1 MEQCRKKSF
10 GMEREMS
17 EKADGKKPQITV
29 IVPVHNGQSYLED
42 CIESIES
49 QAGQTLEVI
58 VVNDGSTDD
67 TAAVCESLAGHYDN
81 LRVITL
87 PDLGVSVARN
97 RGLEQAQGEYITF
110 VDADDRLR
118 PGTLAGLYRIL
129 CETDADMAGCA
140 FAVWS
145 RQEEWEALAENA
157 DFPLAEWKTAEYN
170 NISYLKD
177 ALLRGNS
184 RCWSKLYKRSL
195 IGSTRFREGLSIGE
209 DMLFLVELLPR
220 VQRAV
225 EADYPGYGYYQNPNG
240 AMKRPFTPAYMDQI
254 YCWEMAKELILRR
267 EPALKP
273 QIDAQLMVAIML
285 VVGKIALLSGGA
297 RKEAEDYLRICRQKL
312 RECQKEQG
320 AYAFLPPGYGLKVRL
335 FGSTPHFYVRLY
347 HCRKYL

>member
-1 MEQCRKKSF
+1 
-10 GMEREMS
+10 MS
-17 EKADGKKPQITV
+17 GKADGKKTQITV

-49 QAGQTLEVI
+49 QTGQTLEVI

-67 TAAVCESLAGHYDN
+67 TASVCDSLAERYDN

-97 RGLEQAQGEYITF
+97 RGLEQAEGEYITF

-118 PGTLAGLYRIL
+118 PGMLAGLYRIL

-145 RQEEWEALAENA
+145 RQEEWKALAETA
-157 DFPLAEWKTAEYN
+157 EKSFPEWQTVEYN
-170 NISYLKD
+170 NTSYLKN
-177 ALLRGNS
+177 ALLCGNS

-195 IGSTRFREGLSIGE
+195 IGKTRFREGLSIGE
-209 DMLFLVELLPR
+209 DMMFLVELLPR

-225 EADYPGYGYYQNPNG
+225 EADYQGYGYYQNPNG

-254 YCWEMAKELILRR
+254 YCWEMAKDLILRQ
-267 EPALKP
+267 EPALAP
-273 QIDAQLMVAIML
+273 QVTAQLMVAIML
-285 VVGKIALLSGGA
+285 VAGKIALLPGGA
-297 RKEAEDYLRICRQKL
+297 RKEAEGYLRICRKKL
-312 RECQKEQG
+312 RECKKQQG
-320 AYAFLPPGYGLKVRL
+320 SYAFLPPGYGLKVRF
-335 FGSTPHFYVRLY
+335 FGSMPHFYVRLY
-347 HCRKYL
+347 HCRTFFKI

>member
-1 MEQCRKKSF
+1 
-10 GMEREMS
+10 MS
-17 EKADGKKPQITV
+17 GKADGKKTQITV

-49 QAGQTLEVI
+49 QTGQTLEVI

-67 TAAVCESLAGHYDN
+67 TASVCDSLAERYDN

-97 RGLEQAQGEYITF
+97 RGLEQAEGEYITF

-118 PGTLAGLYRIL
+118 PGMLAGLYRIL

-145 RQEEWEALAENA
+145 RQEEWKALAETA
-157 DFPLAEWKTAEYN
+157 EKSFPEWQTVEYN
-170 NISYLKD
+170 NTSYLKN
-177 ALLRGNS
+177 ALLCGNS

-195 IGSTRFREGLSIGE
+195 IGKTRFREGLSIGE
-209 DMLFLVELLPR
+209 DMMFLVELLPR

-225 EADYPGYGYYQNPNG
+225 EADYQGYGYYQNPNG

-254 YCWEMAKELILRR
+254 YCWEMAKDLILRQ
-267 EPALKP
+267 EPALAP
-273 QIDAQLMVAIML
+273 QVTAQLMVAIML
-285 VVGKIALLSGGA
+285 VAGKIALLPGGA
-297 RKEAEDYLRICRQKL
+297 RKEAEGYLRICRKKL
-312 RECQKEQG
+312 RECKKQQG
-320 AYAFLPPGYGLKVRL
+320 SYAFLPPGYGLKVRF
-335 FGSTPHFYVRLY
+335 FGSMPHFYVRLY
-347 HCRKYL
+347 HCRKYF

>member
-1 MEQCRKKSF
+1 
-10 GMEREMS
+10 MS
-17 EKADGKKPQITV
+17 EKADGKKPQISV
-29 IVPVHNGQSYLED
+29 IVPVHNGQLYLEG

-58 VVNDGSTDD
+58 IVNDGSTDD
-67 TAAVCESLAGHYDN
+67 TAAVCDSLVGRYDN

-87 PDLGVSVARN
+87 SDLGVSVARN
-97 RGLEQAQGEYITF
+97 RGLEQAEGEYITF

-145 RQEEWEALAENA
+145 GQEEWKTLAETPEK
-157 DFPLAEWKTAEYN
+157 PLSEWKIVEYN

-177 ALLRGNS
+177 ALLCGNS

-195 IGSTRFREGLSIGE
+195 IGKTRFREGLSIGE

-225 EADYPGYGYYQNPNG
+225 EADYQGYGYYQNPNG
-240 AMKRPFTPAYMDQI
+240 AMKRPFTSAYMDQI

-267 EPALKP
+267 EPSLRP
-273 QIDAQLMVAIML
+273 QVNAQLMVAIML
-285 VVGKIALLSGGA
+285 VVGKIALLSGKA
-297 RKEAEDYLRICRQKL
+297 RKEAEGYLRICREKL
-312 RECQKEQG
+312 RDCKKEQG
-320 AYAFLPPGYGLKVRL
+320 CYAFLPPGYGLKVRF
-335 FGSTPHFYVRLY
+335 FGSMPHFYVRLY

>member
-1 MEQCRKKSF
+1 
-10 GMEREMS
+10 MS
-17 EKADGKKPQITV
+17 ERADGKKLQISV
-29 IVPVHNGQSYLED
+29 IVPVHNGQSYLEG

-49 QAGQTLEVI
+49 QAGLTLEVI
-58 VVNDGSTDD
+58 IVNDGSTDD
-67 TAAVCESLAGHYDN
+67 TAAVCDSLTGRYDN

-97 RGLEQAQGEYITF
+97 RGLEQAVGEYITF

-129 CETDADMAGCA
+129 CETDSDMAGCA

-145 RQEEWEALAENA
+145 RQEEWEALAETA
-157 DFPLAEWKTAEYN
+157 EKPLAEWKTTEYN

-195 IGSTRFREGLSIGE
+195 IGKTRFREGLSIGE

-225 EADYPGYGYYQNPNG
+225 EADYQGYGYYQNPNG

-254 YCWEMAKELILRR
+254 YCWEMAKELILGR
-267 EPALKP
+267 EPSLRP
-273 QIDAQLMVAIML
+273 QVNAQLMVAIML
-285 VVGKIALLSGGA
+285 VVGKIALLSGKA
-297 RKEAEDYLRICRQKL
+297 RKEAESYLRICREKL
-312 RECQKEQG
+312 RECQKKQG
-320 AYAFLPPGYGLKVRL
+320 CYAFLPPGYGLKVRL
-335 FGSTPHFYVRLY
+335 FGSMPHFYVRLY
-347 HCRKYL
+347 HCRKFL

>member
-1 MEQCRKKSF
+1 
-10 GMEREMS
+10 MS
-17 EKADGKKPQITV
+17 GKADGKKPQITV

-49 QAGQTLEVI
+49 QTGQTLEVI

-67 TAAVCESLAGHYDN
+67 TASVCDSLAERYDN

-97 RGLEQAQGEYITF
+97 RGLEQAEGEYITF

-118 PGTLAGLYRIL
+118 PGMLAGLYRIL

-145 RQEEWEALAENA
+145 RQEEWKALAETA
-157 DFPLAEWKTAEYN
+157 EKSFPEWQTVEYN
-170 NISYLKD
+170 NTSYLKN
-177 ALLRGNS
+177 ALLCGNS

-195 IGSTRFREGLSIGE
+195 IGKTRFREGLSIGE
-209 DMLFLVELLPR
+209 DMMFLVELLPR

-225 EADYPGYGYYQNPNG
+225 EADYQGYGYYQNPNG

-254 YCWEMAKELILRR
+254 YCWEMAKDLILRQ
-267 EPALKP
+267 EPALAP
-273 QIDAQLMVAIML
+273 QVTAQLMVAIML
-285 VVGKIALLSGGA
+285 VAGKIALLPGGA
-297 RKEAEDYLRICRQKL
+297 RKEAEGYLRICRKKL
-312 RECQKEQG
+312 RECKKQQG
-320 AYAFLPPGYGLKVRL
+320 SYAFLPPGYGLKVRF
-335 FGSTPHFYVRLY
+335 FGSMPHFYVRLY
-347 HCRKYL
+347 HCRKYF

>member
-1 MEQCRKKSF
+1 
-10 GMEREMS
+10 MS
-17 EKADGKKPQITV
+17 EKADGKKPQISV
-29 IVPVHNGQSYLED
+29 IVPVHNGQLYLEG

-49 QAGQTLEVI
+49 QAGLTLEVI
-58 VVNDGSTDD
+58 IVNDGSTDD
-67 TAAVCESLAGHYDN
+67 TAAVCDSLVGRYDN

-87 PDLGVSVARN
+87 SDLGVSVARN
-97 RGLEQAQGEYITF
+97 RGLEQAEGEYITF

-145 RQEEWEALAENA
+145 GQEEWKTLAETPEK
-157 DFPLAEWKTAEYN
+157 PLSEWKIVEYN

-177 ALLRGNS
+177 ALLCGNS

-195 IGSTRFREGLSIGE
+195 IGKTRFREGLSIGE

-225 EADYPGYGYYQNPNG
+225 EADYQGYGYYQNPNG
-240 AMKRPFTPAYMDQI
+240 AMKRPFTSAYMDQI

-267 EPALKP
+267 EPSLRP
-273 QIDAQLMVAIML
+273 QVNAQLMVAIML
-285 VVGKIALLSGGA
+285 VVGKIALLSGKA
-297 RKEAEDYLRICRQKL
+297 RKEAEGYLRICREKL
-312 RECQKEQG
+312 RDCKKEQG
-320 AYAFLPPGYGLKVRL
+320 CYAFLPPGYGLKVRF
-335 FGSTPHFYVRLY
+335 FGSMPHFYVRLY